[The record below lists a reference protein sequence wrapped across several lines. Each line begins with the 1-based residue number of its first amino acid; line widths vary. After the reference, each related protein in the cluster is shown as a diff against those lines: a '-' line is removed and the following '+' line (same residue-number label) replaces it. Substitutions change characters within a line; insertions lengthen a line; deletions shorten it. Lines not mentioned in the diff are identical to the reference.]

1 MGEKGRQ
8 RARTVTWEDPAL
20 SRRDAG
26 TSGLDHLR
34 AVRDGRTPQ
43 PPAGRLLGYRLLE
56 VERGRTVFELEPDEC
71 HYNPF
76 GSVHG
81 GILSTLLDTAMTA
94 AVLSALEAGAACA
107 TLEVKVNF
115 VRPVTAETGAL
126 RCEGKVIHLGSRIA
140 TAEGRVSDGRGQLC
154 AHGVTTCTVFP
165 AR

>member
-56 VERGRTVFELEPDEC
+56 VERGRTVFELEWDP
-71 HYNPF
+71 P
-76 GSVHG
+76 
-81 GILSTLLDTAMTA
+81 
-94 AVLSALEAGAACA
+94 
-107 TLEVKVNF
+107 K
-115 VRPVTAETGAL
+115 
-126 RCEGKVIHLGSRIA
+126 
-140 TAEGRVSDGRGQLC
+140 
-154 AHGVTTCTVFP
+154 
-165 AR
+165 